1 MSERHFSEDE
11 LRRRLHARAN
21 ELQPTDRLA
30 DILHAVDARSEVG
43 AMVVPLGRRWLR
55 WTGPLA
61 AAAAAALVV
70 VFVWSGQHSGDPAP
84 PATEPSTPIPTAPP
98 STALPTSSPPPSTTA
113 GRPPTAP
120 VGGTAVPVYY
130 VSDVPRPPDGSP
142 GGPWLYR
149 EFHRVTLPD
158 GPNARV
164 RAALDELSVEPTDPD
179 YATGMWPTMSIRSV
193 SVAGNLATVDFDAW
207 GGWGASFESAFV
219 QQVIYTVTA
228 ADSSVRRVRLTVNG
242 QVPPSGHLL
251 LDEPQDRGSSLETL
265 ANVWILAPEQGS
277 SVGSPTQIR
286 VYGTGFEGNVPLR
299 VYQGAT
305 MVWEGNVTTEMG
317 GFAEATTS
325 VTLPAGNYTIRA
337 YNDSPKDGSLTEWDS
352 KDFTVR

>member
-1 MSERHFSEDE
+1 MSERHFSEDD

-21 ELQPTDRLA
+21 EVQPTDRLA

-43 AMVVPLGRRWLR
+43 AVVVPLGRRWLR

-61 AAAAAALVV
+61 AAAAAALVL
-70 VFVWSGQHSGDPAP
+70 VFVWSGQRGGTPNHPA
-84 PATEPSTPIPTAPP
+84 TAPP
-98 STALPTSSPPPSTTA
+98 TLTPTATSSTLHSTSSGPSA
-113 GRPPTAP
+113 ASGSSPSGPG
-120 VGGTAVPVYY
+120 GGTTVPVYY
-130 VSDVPRPPDGSP
+130 VAEVPPQPDGTAF
-142 GGPWLYR
+142 GPRLYR
-149 EFHRVTLPD
+149 EWHRVTVPEV
-158 GPNARV
+158 PYATI
-164 RAALDELSVEPTDPD
+164 RAALGQLWAEPLDPD
-179 YATGMWPTMSIRSV
+179 YGTEAWGTMHVRAVTVQGSV
-193 SVAGNLATVDFDAW
+193 ATVDFDTW

-228 ADSSVRRVRLTVNG
+228 TDSSISRVRLTVNG
-242 QVPPSGHLL
+242 KVPPSGHLL
-251 LDEPQDRGSSLETL
+251 LTEPQSRGNSLQTL
-265 ANVWILAPEQGS
+265 ANAWILTPEQGS

-325 VTLPAGNYTIRA
+325 VTLPAGDYTIRA
-337 YNDSPKDGSLTEWDS
+337 YNDSPQDGSLTEWDS